1 MSRLLRRFALPLL
14 LLAQGAAFADPVA
27 TVSAE
32 TQELSESLPE
42 SLPAPG
48 GVAVIPIGDVDEL
61 ENPEA
66 RFNGK
71 RIMVVEQDGQ
81 WLAVVGIPLGA
92 KLGEHSL
99 SIAAAGEER
108 AVTFD
113 VHDREY
119 ESQYITL
126 DNDRMV
132 NPYKN
137 DLERIGRERKEI
149 DAALEQFTWAKNP
162 GVDFILPI
170 EGPQSSAFGLRR
182 YFNEQ
187 PRSPHSGIDLVA
199 PAGTPI
205 KAPARGIVIETGNY
219 FFNGNTVFLDHGQG
233 LVTMYCHM
241 SEIGVEPGDVVDQ
254 GEIIGKVG
262 ATGRVTAAHLHWGVS
277 LNDARVDPWLFLEGD
292 AVALNARYEEN
303 RDQ

>member
-1 MSRLLRRFALPLL
+1 MQKSVFSFLAIPFLPAIAFLGSPDV
-14 LLAQGAAFADPVA
+14 LAG
-27 TVSAE
+27 T
-32 TQELSESLPE
+32 PE

-48 GVAVIPIGDVDEL
+48 GVAVISIGDIDKM
-61 ENPEA
+61 ENPDV

-71 RIMVVEQDGQ
+71 RVMVVEQDGKWQ
-81 WLAVVGIPLGA
+81 AVVGIPLGVSV
-92 KLGEHSL
+92 GEHRLEIS
-99 SIAAAGEER
+99 AAGAER
-108 AVTFD
+108 TVTFE
-113 VHDREY
+113 VYDREY

-126 DNDRMV
+126 KNDRMV

-137 DLERIGRERKEI
+137 DLERIRRERKEI

-162 GVDFILPI
+162 GVDFILPV

-182 YFNEQ
+182 YFNDE

-241 SEIGVEPGDVVDQ
+241 SEIDVNPGDVVEQ
-254 GEIIGKVG
+254 GSVIGKVG

-292 AVALNARYEEN
+292 AAALNARYEEN
-303 RDQ
+303 